1 MLTYIII
8 LLLTVGTT
16 LTILIVSIRRP
27 NTSGLISL
35 IVFALSIIMWITAYT
50 LLLTGV
56 PPTGFFWLGF
66 TKLCGTITT
75 TAFFTFAL
83 EYTKRQHLLT
93 WFSVSLLAVE
103 PAFIQILLWTDQLH
117 SKYST
122 GYAMDATET
131 IQAGSLWF
139 WIDAI
144 YSNSLVLIA
153 IFLFIQ
159 TFIRKSGQY
168 RLQSGTILA
177 GAFIPILIKMI
188 NLVGLTIIYNYD
200 LTPIAFSIAGL
211 FFTYGLFH
219 YYQLEFSAVERDIVV
234 EKMKDGWVVL
244 DMQNRIVD
252 LNPAAEALIGLDRNK
267 IYGQSAENILSD
279 WQNVIK
285 CDRNIKE
292 LVINKSVK
300 NREGWRYLNIGSSP
314 LTDQSGHFIGQ
325 VLVLRDITEHKMADE
340 ARQQSHAKLLN
351 LLRAIFSTASQTLNL
366 EDFLTESIQ
375 QLVYSFHSQSGVIFF
390 LDEHG
395 DESDKHSLSIAS
407 HYGLSTQ
414 DMDILSSL
422 NVKNNLVAWVQ
433 EFYEP
438 QSIPDISAD
447 PRFSKVMQ
455 QISHR
460 ALLISPVDVEDRV
473 LGVICLLREVGL
485 VYRRDEIINM
495 AAISKEIG
503 TYIQGNRQRQ
513 SVIALAERQR
523 LVRDL
528 HDSISQN
535 LYGVVALTE
544 AAKAGLEVK
553 SLESQADFLSHI
565 GETARLAVKEMRLF
579 LHELQPV
586 DLVHEGLVPAL
597 HQRLEAV
604 EGRSDVKAVL
614 ITNYNGSLP
623 LKTEVML
630 YYITQEALN
639 NVLRHSHAKSVTVRL
654 KQTTMNVTLEIED
667 FGCGFDI
674 TQVGNVG
681 MGIRN
686 MRERASLAGGT
697 FMITST
703 PGKGTKITVTLQR
716 DGR

>member
-8 LLLTVGTT
+8 LLLTLGTT
-16 LTILIVSIRRP
+16 LTILMVSIRRP
-27 NTSGLISL
+27 TTSGLISL

-56 PPTGFFWLGF
+56 PPTGLFWPGF

-83 EYTKRQHLLT
+83 EYTKRRHLLT

-103 PAFIQILLWTDQLH
+103 PAFIQVLLWTDQLH

-122 GYAMDATET
+122 GYAMDATEI

-188 NLVGLTIIYNYD
+188 NLVDLTIIYNYD
-200 LTPIAFSIAGL
+200 LTPFAFSIAGL

-234 EKMKDGWVVL
+234 ENMKDGWVVL

-252 LNPAAEALIGLDRNK
+252 LNPAAEALIGIDRNK

-285 CDRNIKE
+285 RDRNIKE

-351 LLRAIFSTASQTLNL
+351 LLRAISSTASQTLNL

-375 QLVYSFHSQSGVIFF
+375 QLVYSFHSQAGVIFL

-414 DMDILSSL
+414 DVDILSSL
-422 NVKNNLVAWVQ
+422 NVKNNLVAWIQ
-433 EFYEP
+433 EFHEP
-438 QSIPDISAD
+438 QSIPDISIA
-447 PRFSKVMQ
+447 PRFSGVMQ

-460 ALLISPVDVEDRV
+460 ALLISPVDVEDQV

-485 VYRRDEIINM
+485 VYRRDEIIDM

-544 AAKAGLEVK
+544 AAKAGLEAG
-553 SLESQADFLSHI
+553 SLESQADYLSHI

-597 HQRLEAV
+597 HLRLEAV

-623 LKTEVML
+623 LNKEVML

-654 KQTTMNVTLEIED
+654 RQIATNVILEIED

>member
-1 MLTYIII
+1 
-8 LLLTVGTT
+8 
-16 LTILIVSIRRP
+16 
-27 NTSGLISL
+27 
-35 IVFALSIIMWITAYT
+35 
-50 LLLTGV
+50 
-56 PPTGFFWLGF
+56 
-66 TKLCGTITT
+66 
-75 TAFFTFAL
+75 AL
-83 EYTKRQHLLT
+83 EYTKRRHLLT
-93 WFSVSLLAVE
+93 WLSVSLLAVE
-103 PAFIQILLWTDQLH
+103 PAFIQILLWTDQLR

-122 GYAMDATET
+122 GYAMDAIET
-131 IQAGSLWF
+131 IQTGSLWF

-159 TFIRKSGQY
+159 IFFRKSGQY

-177 GAFIPILIKMI
+177 GAFMPILIKMI
-188 NLVGLTIIYNYD
+188 NRFGLTIINNYD

-252 LNPAAEALIGLDRNK
+252 FNPAAEVLIGLARNK

-285 CDRNIKE
+285 RDRSIKE

-300 NREGWRYLNIGSSP
+300 NREGWRYLNIVNSP

-325 VLVLRDITEHKMADE
+325 VLVLRDITEHKMAEE
-340 ARQQSHAKLLN
+340 ARHQAHAKLLN
-351 LLRAIFSTASQTLNL
+351 LLRAISSTASQTLNL

-375 QLVYSFHSQSGVIFF
+375 QLVYSFHSQSGVIFL

-395 DESDKHSLSIAS
+395 DESDKHSLSIVS

-414 DMDILSSL
+414 ELDILSSS
-422 NVKNNLVAWVQ
+422 NVKNNLVAWIQ
-433 EFYEP
+433 EFHEP
-438 QSIPDISAD
+438 QSIPDISANTH
-447 PRFSKVMQ
+447 FSRVIQ

-460 ALLISPVDVEDRV
+460 ALLISPVDLEDRI
-473 LGVICLLREVGL
+473 LGVICLFQEGGV
-485 VYRRDEIINM
+485 VYRRDDIINM
-495 AAISKEIG
+495 AVISKEIG
-503 TYIQGNRQRQ
+503 SYIQGNRQRQ

-544 AAKAGLEVK
+544 AAKAGLEAR
-553 SLESQADFLSHI
+553 SLESQADLFSHI

-597 HQRLEAV
+597 HLRLEAV

-623 LKTEVML
+623 LNKEVML

-654 KQTTMNVTLEIED
+654 RQIATNVILEIED

-674 TQVGNVG
+674 THVGNVG

>member
-1 MLTYIII
+1 
-8 LLLTVGTT
+8 
-16 LTILIVSIRRP
+16 
-27 NTSGLISL
+27 
-35 IVFALSIIMWITAYT
+35 
-50 LLLTGV
+50 
-56 PPTGFFWLGF
+56 
-66 TKLCGTITT
+66 
-75 TAFFTFAL
+75 
-83 EYTKRQHLLT
+83 
-93 WFSVSLLAVE
+93 
-103 PAFIQILLWTDQLH
+103 
-117 SKYST
+117 
-122 GYAMDATET
+122 
-131 IQAGSLWF
+131 
-139 WIDAI
+139 
-144 YSNSLVLIA
+144 
-153 IFLFIQ
+153 
-159 TFIRKSGQY
+159 
-168 RLQSGTILA
+168 
-177 GAFIPILIKMI
+177 
-188 NLVGLTIIYNYD
+188 
-200 LTPIAFSIAGL
+200 
-211 FFTYGLFH
+211 
-219 YYQLEFSAVERDIVV
+219 
-234 EKMKDGWVVL
+234 
-244 DMQNRIVD
+244 
-252 LNPAAEALIGLDRNK
+252 
-267 IYGQSAENILSD
+267 
-279 WQNVIK
+279 
-285 CDRNIKE
+285 
-292 LVINKSVK
+292 
-300 NREGWRYLNIGSSP
+300 
-314 LTDQSGHFIGQ
+314 QSGHFIGQ

-351 LLRAIFSTASQTLNL
+351 LLRAISSTASQTLNL

-375 QLVYSFHSQSGVIFF
+375 QLVYSFHSQSGVIFL

-395 DESDKHSLSIAS
+395 DESDKHSLSIVS

-414 DMDILSSL
+414 ELDILSSS
-422 NVKNNLVAWVQ
+422 NVKNNLVAWIQ
-433 EFYEP
+433 EFHEP
-438 QSIPDISAD
+438 QSIPNISAD
-447 PRFSKVMQ
+447 THFSRVIQ